1 MESYKVTDIGSETHK
16 AECAAARKY
25 CENYMKDGRERH
37 TQIHSCMDIKTGMGS
52 LEVCEIGQSQQ

>member
-16 AECAAARKY
+16 AECAAARNY

-52 LEVCEIGQSQQ
+52 LEVL